1 MDKLAKP
8 LLIALLQVRIYL
20 KDRADL
26 AFSFLLPIA
35 IFALTYGAFGGETS
49 FNGTAHIVNEEEG
62 GLYSALLLDR
72 LGEVDNLDVDLL
84 SASKAES
91 KLDRV
96 DLLMVVFIPSD
107 FSERLEA
114 GEPAKLV
121 FKQRGNGGDE
131 GQIVASIV
139 GGVANRMAQEL
150 QVRNEVA
157 EAVADTGISQSDM
170 ENTVQQLLENERES
184 PSVTVEEEIVGVS
197 PDIVNDLMPGILV
210 MFVLFAITLTARAL
224 VEERKR
230 GTLERLLTT
239 QLSIGQLFVGKFLVN
254 FSRGLI
260 QALVLILLAYAVFQM
275 FTPLAFV
282 ESLVIVIAFV
292 AAVSSLGLIIGSIAR
307 SEDQSIWIAVFFT
320 MATVILGGTFFE
332 IPESGILSV
341 LSKLSI
347 NSYAIDAF
355 ETIISDGDSLSDIG
369 IQLGVMTGVAVIG
382 LFIGRSLFRVMPG
395 GR

>member
-1 MDKLAKP
+1 
-8 LLIALLQVRIYL
+8 
-20 KDRADL
+20 
-26 AFSFLLPIA
+26 A

-49 FNGTAHIVNEEEG
+49 FNGTAHIVNEDEG

-139 GGVANRMAQEL
+139 GGVADRMAQEL